1 VRASKGTL
9 GLDGTL
15 GSCVWSLAGS
25 DKNDTDGI
33 VDGHAYSLIAVK
45 KNVCGQHD
53 LMMFRNPHGKTEFK
67 GEWHDGSVEWQ
78 QNPTAAQE
86 LNYRSDPN
94 DGLFWISKKDAFRYF
109 QTFSPIPSKP
119 AIGACEAVPRSLAC
133 YAHGNDGRSLLRLSV
148 QVLRPL
154 QDNVRHGGK
163 GGRDE
168 RRGCALTAAKS

>member
-1 VRASKGTL
+1 VRTDASTAAVRIVLL
-9 GLDGTL
+9 GAGVQ
-15 GSCVWSLAGS
+15 GCSWSRWYPRQCVWSLAGS

-109 QTFSPIPSKP
+109 QTFSPIPWKP
-119 AIGACEAVPRSLAC
+119 PIGAW
-133 YAHGNDGRSLLRLSV
+133 
-148 QVLRPL
+148 
-154 QDNVRHGGK
+154 
-163 GGRDE
+163 
-168 RRGCALTAAKS
+168 

>member
-1 VRASKGTL
+1 M
-9 GLDGTL
+9 
-15 GSCVWSLAGS
+15 
-25 DKNDTDGI
+25 
-33 VDGHAYSLIAVK
+33 K

-109 QTFSPIPSKP
+109 QTFSPIPLKP
-119 AIGACEAVPRSLAC
+119 PIGAW
-133 YAHGNDGRSLLRLSV
+133 
-148 QVLRPL
+148 
-154 QDNVRHGGK
+154 
-163 GGRDE
+163 
-168 RRGCALTAAKS
+168 